1 MLTDT
6 KLRNLQ
12 PRDRLYKVHDRD
24 GLYVAVTPSGG
35 ISFRYNYSIN
45 GRQETLTIGRYG
57 VRGVT
62 LAEARQRLTASHR
75 PRKRRVTRSV

>member
-57 VRGVT
+57 ACGAGYNT
-62 LAEARQRLTASHR
+62 DWIEKCLAHEQKS
-75 PRKRRVTRSV
+75 